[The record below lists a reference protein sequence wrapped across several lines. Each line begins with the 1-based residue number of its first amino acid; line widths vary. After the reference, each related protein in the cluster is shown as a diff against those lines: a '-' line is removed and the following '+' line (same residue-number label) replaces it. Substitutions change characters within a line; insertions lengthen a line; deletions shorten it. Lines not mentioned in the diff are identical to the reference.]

1 MSLPSNSLRVTPARP
16 RPAAVLLLL
25 WCLQLSAAELK
36 EETIDAFN
44 RYVAALETRLQPRWQ
59 GQGFLWSDGL
69 ARREEL
75 NQDAALT
82 APATGNGNI
91 EIRGGMIQDW
101 TGAIFIPSANI
112 ASVLAVAQ
120 DYAHHDEIYQP
131 EVVKASVRSR
141 TGNDFAVYM
150 RLLKSK
156 LFLSVVLDSEQEI
169 HFVGVDSKRVYSRA
183 YSTRIAEVGNAG
195 KPTEHELPVGKDRG
209 LLWRMNGYWFFEER
223 AGGVIVEC
231 ESVTLTRD
239 IPFGMRALLSPIIR
253 ELPAEALRKSLES
266 TRRAVLYRR

>member
-1 MSLPSNSLRVTPARP
+1 
-16 RPAAVLLLL
+16 VLLLL